1 MRALDGEGELTVCGI
16 SGLLAG
22 WIDRETNS
30 LMELL
35 RSTNFLHSRI
45 LIVEFPRNIFIIS

>member
-35 RSTNFLHSRI
+35 RSTNFLLSYEGT
-45 LIVEFPRNIFIIS
+45 VEF